1 MMLPYLTDGPSSKE
15 CTDAG
20 LTCSIDPATG
30 KCTECGEFEQ
40 EPQVYSEPADDW
52 VGHHPFDG
60 DTDQIVDLQQGGV
73 IAYCHK
79 DSSHRIVMAL
89 RAFRP

>member
-1 MMLPYLTDGPSSKE
+1 MMLPYLTDGSSSKE

-40 EPQVYSEPADDW
+40 EPQVYSEPTDEWAESRPY
-52 VGHHPFDG
+52 GE
-60 DTDQIVDLQQGGV
+60 DTDQIVDLEQGGV

-79 DSSHRIVMAL
+79 DSSHRIVMAI

>member
-1 MMLPYLTDGPSSKE
+1 MMLPYLTDGASSKE

-40 EPQVYSEPADDW
+40 EPQIYWDAHHEDDDKRPY
-52 VGHHPFDG
+52 GE
-60 DTDQIVDLQQGGV
+60 DTAAIVDLQQGGI

-79 DSSHRIVMAL
+79 DNANRIVMAL